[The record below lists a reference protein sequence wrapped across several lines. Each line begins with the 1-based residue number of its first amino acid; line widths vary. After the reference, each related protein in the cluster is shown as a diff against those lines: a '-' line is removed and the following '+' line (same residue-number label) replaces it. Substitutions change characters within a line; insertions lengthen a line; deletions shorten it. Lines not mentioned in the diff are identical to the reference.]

1 MAVGNKFNQFIADVY
16 NGVHNLSSN
25 TIRAYLTNVAP
36 AATNSVKADIA
47 EIAAGNGYTAGGVTI
62 AVVSSTQTAGTYSL
76 VTGDATITATGAI
89 GPFRYVVFY
98 NDTTAD
104 DRLIQWYDYDSIEGQ
119 SVTMAS
125 GDTFTIDTTTLR
137 SAT

>member
-25 TIRAYLTNVAP
+25 TIKAYLTNVAP

-104 DRLIQWYDYDSIEGQ
+104 DRLIQWYDDGT
-119 SVTMAS
+119 SVTMSS
-125 GDTFTIDTTTLR
+125 GDTFTIDTTTMR

>member
-16 NGVHNLSSN
+16 NGVHNFS
-25 TIRAYLTNVAP
+25 TDVVKAYLTNTLPVAG
-36 AATNSVKADIA
+36 NSVKADIA

-62 AVVSSTQTAGTYSL
+62 SVTSSTQTGGTYSL

-98 NDTTAD
+98 NDTAASD
-104 DRLIQWYDYDSIEGQ
+104 NLIQWYDYGSE
-119 SVTMAS
+119 VTMANA
-125 GDTFTIDTTTLR
+125 DTFTIDTTTLR
-137 SAT
+137 TAS

>member
-1 MAVGNKFNQFIADVY
+1 MATGNKFDAFIADVY
-16 NGVHNLSSN
+16 NGVHNFSSD
-25 TIRAYLTNVAP
+25 TVKAYLTNAAP

-62 AVVSSTQTAGTYSL
+62 SVTGSTQTGGAYSL
-76 VTGDATITATGAI
+76 VTGDATVTATGAI

-98 NDTTAD
+98 NDTTAG
-104 DRLIQWYDYDSIEGQ
+104 DRLIQWYDYGSA
-119 SVTMAS
+119 VTMAS

-137 SAT
+137 SAS

>member
-16 NGVHNLSSN
+16 NGVHNFS
-25 TIRAYLTNVAP
+25 TDVVKAYLTNTLPVAG
-36 AATNSVKADIA
+36 NSVKADIA

-62 AVVSSTQTAGTYSL
+62 SVISSTQTGGTYSL

-98 NDTTAD
+98 NDTAASD
-104 DRLIQWYDYDSIEGQ
+104 NLIQWYDYGSA
-119 SVTMAS
+119 VTMAN

-137 SAT
+137 TAS